1 MAKKKPSKTKIS
13 WNDEASLHVNKLC
26 KNKKCGILV
35 LSQAG
40 DVIFKAGIAEKIDAI
55 SVGALSSAMQEA
67 RMQLD
72 RITGVKTKLTIF
84 GDAKNGYWIEPLG
97 SWLVVGIK
105 LAPSAALKAFY
116 KHLKKKSA
124 GAGQTSEALS
134 DLTSAGVD
142 AALRNQ

>member
-1 MAKKKPSKTKIS
+1 MS
-13 WNDEASLHVNKLC
+13 WNDEAALHVKKLC
-26 KNKKCGILV
+26 KNKKSGILV

-40 DVIFKAGIAEKIDAI
+40 DVVFKAGISDKMD
-55 SVGALSSAMQEA
+55 SLSMGALASAIQEA

-72 RITGVKTKLTIF
+72 RISGVKTKITIF
-84 GDAKNGYWIEPLG
+84 GDTKNGYWIEPHG

-105 LAPSAALKAFY
+105 LPPTGALRAFY

-142 AALRNQ
+142 AALRNE